1 MRIAL
6 VTSGFDDP
14 WCERARVT
22 RRIASALSFHGSVD
36 VLLANGATEPLL
48 DSRGGVR
55 LWSFP
60 SLAADP
66 RRREALHHA
75 IYGGRHDSSFCRC
88 DSAHDVDAAAEAPR
102 VLQEELLKAGGG
114 YSPALFE
121 HLAATPYLLVM
132 FADCRA
138 ATTVYG
144 TRAVGRDTRVAL
156 LPFADDDSA
165 FALPVVAEC
174 VARAERVLVVTE
186 TERDLVA
193 RHFSDGDERTR
204 SIGFVL
210 RTSELA
216 AATEPPGFDGRR
228 FVLVI
233 GDWRRQ
239 GASGELG
246 AAVAALRRSG
256 CDLAFRAFGPG
267 AEHFAGG
274 EIQPI
279 VATRGRIDL
288 WRWMSRALAVLD
300 WELRRLLARD
310 VLEAMLSAI
319 PVVVHESAGTARE
332 HAERANG
339 GVWYRTHAELAACL
353 RAISEGSVRE
363 RLGAQGRAY
372 AEARYGSSD
381 AFIAAVG
388 RAIGTASNHEVS

>member
-1 MRIAL
+1 
-6 VTSGFDDP
+6 
-14 WCERARVT
+14 
-22 RRIASALSFHGSVD
+22 
-36 VLLANGATEPLL
+36 
-48 DSRGGVR
+48 
-55 LWSFP
+55 
-60 SLAADP
+60 
-66 RRREALHHA
+66 
-75 IYGGRHDSSFCRC
+75 
-88 DSAHDVDAAAEAPR
+88 
-102 VLQEELLKAGGG
+102 
-114 YSPALFE
+114 
-121 HLAATPYLLVM
+121 
-132 FADCRA
+132 
-138 ATTVYG
+138 
-144 TRAVGRDTRVAL
+144 
-156 LPFADDDSA
+156 
-165 FALPVVAEC
+165 
-174 VARAERVLVVTE
+174 
-186 TERDLVA
+186 
-193 RHFSDGDERTR
+193 
-204 SIGFVL
+204 
-210 RTSELA
+210 
-216 AATEPPGFDGRR
+216 
-228 FVLVI
+228 VLVI